1 MYNVITCHS
10 MSNENIGILDPDG
23 KYNNPLTDKP
33 YSETYKNLASV
44 WKKLPAYE
52 NAKQIIKD
60 IKKYNVILVI
70 SGTGSGK
77 TVLLPKFMLHALNY
91 KGKIAITLPKQVVA
105 RSAALYAANTL
116 DVEVGK
122 DVGYQYR
129 NSGKN
134 THSSSTKLLYC
145 TDGTLVARLLTD
157 PELRDFDAVIIDEA
171 HERKVN
177 IDFLLY
183 LLRNV
188 LTVRPEF
195 KLVIM
200 SATIDESLFRNY
212 YDRFSYKNIEIGAK
226 TNYPIE
232 SIFLKEN
239 LNIRNKDYIV
249 EGKKIIQ
256 KLLKTTTEGGILFF
270 VSSIMETHDICNILE
285 EEDKEFKDRDICVP
299 VYSGMDADQE
309 KLATD
314 ATYYRGFVKNG
325 RKIIIATNVAE
336 SSLTIDG
343 ITYIIDSGIEL
354 KSRYDPISRID
365 ILESGYITHAQ
376 AKQRM
381 GRTGRTGPG
390 TCYHLYTK
398 HTFDDVM
405 ERFPEPSIKTETINY
420 EIIRLLNTPNIHTIK
435 DIRETFNKFI
445 QPPTLKYINAELS
458 FLKELNLLSSSD
470 DTGKLTDLGH
480 IVSDLQTSPCEALTL
495 LMAYKLY
502 CFREVSAI
510 LAVIDTTKSSISK
523 LFIVPKS
530 HNSSQNNDMMKKFKT
545 AMQNFDNKYGD
556 HIAILKIFKEYEKKR
571 TDKEKLKQ
579 WCHKHFIKRDILEQS
594 YKTYIRMKQRYWNVL
609 LKIKPTEVEKA
620 LINEDLI
627 YRIMASFI
635 YGYKLNI
642 LEKVHDRLLTLDKH
656 NVSLEKECFIKKND
670 IKNNPLIYSLLFQ
683 GDSKKITAK
692 IVSKISKNSI
702 EILSKII

>member
-1 MYNVITCHS
+1 MT
-10 MSNENIGILDPDG
+10 NENIGILDPSG

-33 YSETYKNLASV
+33 YSETYRNMSKM
-44 WKKLPAYE
+44 WTDLPAYE

-60 IKKYNVILVI
+60 IKKYNVILII

-91 KGKIAITLPKQVVA
+91 KGKIAITLPKQMVA
-105 RSAALYAANTL
+105 RSAAEYAANTL

-122 DVGYQYR
+122 EVGYQYK

-134 THSSSTKLLYC
+134 THSSNTKLLYC
-145 TDGTLVARLLTD
+145 TDGTLVSRLLSD

-171 HERKVN
+171 HERKIN
-177 IDFLLY
+177 IDFLLF

-188 LTVRPEF
+188 LIARPEF

-212 YDRFSYKNIEIGAK
+212 YNEFKYKYIEIGAK

-249 EGKKIIQ
+249 EGKNIIQ
-256 KLLKTTTEGGILFF
+256 KLLKTTTEGGILLF
-270 VSSIMETHDICNILE
+270 VSSILETNGVCNILSD
-285 EEDKEFKDRDICVP
+285 EDKEFKDRDICIP
-299 VYSGMDADQE
+299 VYSGMTSEQE

-314 ATYYRGFVKNG
+314 ADYYRGFVKNG
-325 RKIIIATNVAE
+325 RKIIVATNVAE
-336 SSLTIDG
+336 SSLTIKG
-343 ITYIIDSGIEL
+343 IEYVIDSGIEL
-354 KSRYDPISRID
+354 KSRYDPISRIN
-365 ILESGYITHAQ
+365 ILESNYITHAQ

-398 HTFDDVM
+398 NTFDEAM
-405 ERFPEPSIKTETINY
+405 ERFPEPSIKTDSINY
-420 EIIRLLNTPNIHTIK
+420 EIIRLLNTPNINTVK
-435 DIRETFNKFI
+435 DIRDTFNKFI
-445 QPPTLKYINAELS
+445 QPPLPKYLNAELS
-458 FLKELNLLSSSD
+458 FLKDLELISSSG

-480 IVSDLQTSPCEALTL
+480 IVSDLQIEPYVALTL

-502 CFREVSAI
+502 CFREVCAI
-510 LAVIDTTKSSISK
+510 LAVIDITKSSISK
-523 LFIVPKS
+523 LFMVPKPT
-530 HNSSQNNDMMKKFKT
+530 NTSQNNNVMQKFKN
-545 AMQNFDNKYGD
+545 AIQNFDNKYGD
-556 HIAILKIFKEYEKKR
+556 HVAILKIFKEYEKKK
-571 TDKEKLKQ
+571 TDREKLKV
-579 WCHKHFIKRDILEQS
+579 WCHKYFIKRDILEQS
-594 YKTYIRMKQRYWNVL
+594 YKTYIHMKNRYWNVL
-609 LKIKPTEVEKA
+609 LKIKPPDVEND
-620 LINEDLI
+620 LIKEDLI

-642 LEKVHDRLLTLDKH
+642 LEKAHDRLLTLDKQ
-656 NVSLEKECFIKKND
+656 NVILEKECFIKKND
-670 IKNNPLIYSLLFQ
+670 IQNSPLIYTILFQ

-692 IVSKISKNSI
+692 VVSKIPVKSI